1 MTLIAIDNHLG
12 VFAAIMTLAGL
23 SFLLERTRLGAQL
36 TGTVMVILAAIAAAN
51 AGLIPHS
58 APAYGFIFS
67 YIVPM
72 LIPLFLFQAD
82 LRRLWREA
90 SRTSIA
96 FLIAAA
102 GTVAGVM
109 VAAALLDCPLQYHM
123 SPNVT
128 CASVDVLTSAQPV
141 HFAVIV

>member
-1 MTLIAIDNHLG
+1 MTFIAVDNHLG

-51 AGLIPHS
+51 LQIIPHN

-90 SRTSIA
+90 S
-96 FLIAAA
+96 
-102 GTVAGVM
+102 
-109 VAAALLDCPLQYHM
+109 
-123 SPNVT
+123 
-128 CASVDVLTSAQPV
+128 
-141 HFAVIV
+141 